1 MEAPVPNS
9 EHPEQHVESEPT
21 HISSNGKSFLI

>member
-1 MEAPVPNS
+1 MEASVTNS
-9 EHPEQHVESEPT
+9 EHPEPHAESEPT